1 MGRRNRT
8 SNDSDEDD
16 IEAGYLMR
24 RVKIRKIEPQQAAD
38 NPKKLSDEERAKRRK
53 EKKLRQKLKK
63 KAAKATTETPTP
75 TPTPTAT
82 ATATPT
88 ATKPTP
94 PQEKISPSKISSK
107 PKPPKPPTLH
117 TLPMGVKYYDLSRGT
132 GPVVPHRS
140 RITVSYIGR
149 AVDEKGPVFDRS
161 ANFSFKLGK
170 GEVIKGWDIG
180 LQNIT
185 RGTTRVLIIPPKAG
199 YGSKDLGSG
208 RHKDMWFQINVK

>member
-1 MGRRNRT
+1 
-8 SNDSDEDD
+8 
-16 IEAGYLMR
+16 
-24 RVKIRKIEPQQAAD
+24 
-38 NPKKLSDEERAKRRK
+38 
-53 EKKLRQKLKK
+53 
-63 KAAKATTETPTP
+63 
-75 TPTPTAT
+75 
-82 ATATPT
+82 
-88 ATKPTP
+88 
-94 PQEKISPSKISSK
+94 
-107 PKPPKPPTLH
+107 
-117 TLPMGVKYYDLSRGT
+117 MGVKYYDLSRGT